1 MALENGQGHAP
12 PSWFVSPGEQDFF
25 AWLALALA
33 ALAVYGIFYLYAKFD
48 KWAEHRS
55 KGTPLAKTIPTML
68 AIALLYEIFPLG
80 HFNILLPIA
89 AILIA
94 LMADW
99 SHYRFGPKED
109 AEVDP
114 PHGVPSPVAVQGT
127 AERVRPEDTGTISEV
142 TDTEGPAGNGDP
154 SQATEDAP
162 ATETSEPAGE
172 RKPATGET
180 QSA

>member
-12 PSWFVSPGEQDFF
+12 PSWFVSPGDQDFF
-25 AWLALALA
+25 AWLALALV
-33 ALAVYGIFYLYAKFD
+33 ALAIYGIFYLYAKFD
-48 KWAEHRS
+48 HWAEHRA

-99 SHYRFGPKED
+99 SHYRFSQQEEGE
-109 AEVDP
+109 ADP
-114 PHGVPSPVAVQGT
+114 PEPEETEPPAAEGVPIAAGAKASDVAEAPKAAVS
-127 AERVRPEDTGTISEV
+127 AEAGESVRPAEAAEDKKPIS
-142 TDTEGPAGNGDP
+142 
-154 SQATEDAP
+154 
-162 ATETSEPAGE
+162 GE
-172 RKPATGET
+172 A

>member
-25 AWLALALA
+25 AWLALALV
-33 ALAVYGIFYLYAKFD
+33 ALAIYGIFYLYAKFD

-99 SHYRFGPKED
+99 SHYRFGQPEEE
-109 AEVDP
+109 AADP
-114 PHGVPSPVAVQGT
+114 PEVGITPVA
-127 AERVRPEDTGTISEV
+127 
-142 TDTEGPAGNGDP
+142 GPASAGHGDVGST
-154 SQATEDAP
+154 SQAAETGDGAAAIDGSQTGESSQVSEDL
-162 ATETSEPAGE
+162 
-172 RKPATGET
+172 KPAEDKKPISGEA
-180 QSA
+180 QNA